1 MDKIKMTTP
10 LVEMDGDEMTR
21 VLWQMIKDELILP
34 FTLDKDAAF
43 DYEPGDCVF
52 VPAIRKAIEESSEDI
67 PAKVI
72 RKDGSVHDL
81 LLHVRGLTADEKEIL
96 LDGCLMNYYAKRI

>member
-1 MDKIKMTTP
+1 M
-10 LVEMDGDEMTR
+10 
-21 VLWQMIKDELILP
+21 
-34 FTLDKDAAF
+34 
-43 DYEPGDCVF
+43 F
-52 VPAIRKAIEESSEDI
+52 VPGIRKAIEEGSEDI

-72 RKDGSVHDL
+72 RRDGSVHDL